1 MDETF
6 PIDEK
11 TKMKLIKRKTTII
24 QTKDDIMKRIEPMM
38 DDLLIDLDVG
48 KF

>member
-11 TKMKLIKRKTTII
+11 TKMKLIKRKTTI
-24 QTKDDIMKRIEPMM
+24 QTKDDNEKNRAN
-38 DDLLIDLDVG
+38 DG
-48 KF
+48 